1 MKVRSH
7 APRQF
12 PAVKGSFTMVKVSPV
27 TAPIIECLQAHFI
40 LMMSFCSLYPFTL
53 IIMNI
58 PVSLLHTFV
67 VDTVLT
73 FPTPF
78 NIILAYNKT
87 SRVNAITQAYY
98 TKKMSSSD
106 AKCHDCA

>member
-1 MKVRSH
+1 
-7 APRQF
+7 
-12 PAVKGSFTMVKVSPV
+12 
-27 TAPIIECLQAHFI
+27 
-40 LMMSFCSLYPFTL
+40 
-53 IIMNI
+53 MNI

-98 TKKMSSSD
+98 TEKKSRND
-106 AKCHDCA
+106 AKCRDCAYDKYWIVSIRGMTWVATYKPNPTSSCANCVGDSYF